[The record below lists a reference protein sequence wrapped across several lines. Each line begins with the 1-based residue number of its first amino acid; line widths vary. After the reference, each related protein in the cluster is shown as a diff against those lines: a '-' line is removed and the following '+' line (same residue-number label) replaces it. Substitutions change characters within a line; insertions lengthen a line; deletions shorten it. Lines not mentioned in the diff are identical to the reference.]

1 MNIKYKKAGEE
12 SVKPKKED
20 ADDGLKEAVVSN
32 GSDSKNRRED
42 LKYRV
47 YVNQW
52 DALEVSKLPEI
63 KFYIEGTNEEISGI
77 SMVSEMFD
85 DADSEES
92 SVLKIPFAA
101 IRDKLNDNSITLYGK
116 GGGYKIKKFTV
127 SYYEN

>member
-1 MNIKYKKAGEE
+1 M
-12 SVKPKKED
+12 
-20 ADDGLKEAVVSN
+20 
-32 GSDSKNRRED
+32 
-42 LKYRV
+42 
-47 YVNQW
+47 
-52 DALEVSKLPEI
+52 EVSKLPEI

-92 SVLKIPFAA
+92 SVLKIPFGA

-116 GGGYKIKKFTV
+116 GGGYKIKKFTI